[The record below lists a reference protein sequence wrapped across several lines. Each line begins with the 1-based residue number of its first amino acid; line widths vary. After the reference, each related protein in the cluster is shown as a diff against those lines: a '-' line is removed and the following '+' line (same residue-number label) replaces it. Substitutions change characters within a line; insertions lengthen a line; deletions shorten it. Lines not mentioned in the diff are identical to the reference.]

1 MESCRVEMY
10 VANMRGKEVNVLCK
24 IIRTT

>member
-1 MESCRVEMY
+1 MG

-24 IIRTT
+24 IIRAT